1 MASLRHLDP
10 PDDALSAAEE
20 GLRRVAESGAASSRE
35 LRRTP
40 PERLRLTHPDPVY
53 ALGLDDLRERRDLRA
68 ARPTGWRYLVE
79 ADEATTAHPLA
90 LARTIVSPD
99 GAHQFASLNYGP
111 FVPGTADAIRAA
123 EQMTIPDSDV
133 RVLEVPAL
141 YLVALWLDHGDE
153 STLVPIAPAPPD
165 IEANHAYAAGE
176 LLDLLAQRANQLPD
190 LDATDE
196 RGL

>member
-10 PDDALSAAEE
+10 PDAALSAAEE
-20 GLRRVAESGAASSRE
+20 GLRRVSESGAASLRE

-40 PERLRLTHPDPVY
+40 PERLRLTHPQPVY
-53 ALGLDDLRERRDLRA
+53 VLGLDDLRERRDLRA

-79 ADEATTAHPLA
+79 ADEATTPRPLA

-111 FVPGTADAIRAA
+111 FVAGTAEAIHAA
-123 EQMTIPDSDV
+123 EQMTIPDSNV
-133 RVLEVPAL
+133 RTLEVPAL
-141 YLVALWLDHGDE
+141 YLVALWLDHGQE
-153 STLVPIAPAPPD
+153 STLVPIAPAPPGV
-165 IEANHAYAAGE
+165 EANHAYAARE
-176 LLDLLAQRANQLPD
+176 LLDLLAQRASRLPD
-190 LDATDE
+190 LDAADE

>member
-10 PDDALSAAEE
+10 PDDDLRAAEQ
-20 GLRRVAESGAASSRE
+20 GLRRVSESGAASSRE

-40 PERLRLTHPDPVY
+40 PEMLRLTDPHPVY
-53 ALGLDDLRERRDLRA
+53 VLGLDDLRERRDLRT
-68 ARPTGWRYLVE
+68 ARQTGWRYLVQTSE
-79 ADEATTAHPLA
+79 ASTPLA

-111 FVPGTADAIRAA
+111 FVAGTAEALRAA
-123 EQMTIPDSDV
+123 EQMTIPDSDL

-141 YLVALWLDHGDE
+141 YLVALWLDHGQE
-153 STLVPIAPAPPD
+153 STLVPIAPTPPD
-165 IEANHAYAAGE
+165 IEANRAYDARE
-176 LLDLLAQRANQLPD
+176 LLDLLAQRASPLAD
-190 LDATDE
+190 LDAKDE

>member
-10 PDDALSAAEE
+10 PDDDLRAAEA
-20 GLRRVAESGAASSRE
+20 GLRRVSESGAASSHE

-40 PERLRLTHPDPVY
+40 PERLRLTHPLPVY
-53 ALGLDDLRERRDLRA
+53 VLGLDDLRERRDLRTA
-68 ARPTGWRYLVE
+68 QHTGWRYLVE
-79 ADEATTAHPLA
+79 ASEAKTPRPLA

-111 FVPGTADAIRAA
+111 FVAGTADAIRAA
-123 EQMTIPDSDV
+123 ERMTLPDSDL

-141 YLVALWLDHGDE
+141 YLVVLWLDHGQE
-153 STLVPIAPAPPD
+153 STLIPIAPTPPD
-165 IEANHAYAAGE
+165 IEANHAYEARE
-176 LLDLLAQRANQLPD
+176 LLDLLVQRASRLPD
-190 LDATDE
+190 LDAPDE

>member
-10 PDDALSAAEE
+10 PDNAVSAAEE
-20 GLRRVAESGAASSRE
+20 GLRRVVESGAASLRD

-40 PERLRLTHPDPVY
+40 SERLRLTHPHPVY
-53 ALGLDDLRERRDLRA
+53 VLGLDDLRERRDLRA

-79 ADEATTAHPLA
+79 TGEVGTPRSLA

-99 GAHQFASLNYGP
+99 GEHQFASLNYGP
-111 FVPGTADAIRAA
+111 FVTGTADAIRAA

-141 YLVALWLDHGDE
+141 YLVALWLDHGEE
-153 STLVPIAPAPPD
+153 STLIPIAPAPPD
-165 IEANHAYAAGE
+165 IEAKHAYAAGE
-176 LLDLLAQRANQLPD
+176 LLDLLAQRASRLPD
-190 LDATDE
+190 LDAADE